1 MRSRTAPFAKAFPL
15 HKPASLLRSA
25 LVARVRDVFNDRARG
40 ERPVIRSANA
50 LFPPGSAIWRVHG
63 DVTTMMIGGVTALLL
78 QMLHPAALA
87 GVWDHS
93 TFRDDMLGRLRRTAR
108 FIAVTT
114 FGERADAEAAIARVR
129 QVHEHIRGTL
139 GDGTPYAASDP
150 RLLAWVHVCEAIG
163 FLDAWIAFGDPGMTR
178 AQQDRYFAQAGV
190 VAAALGA
197 DPVPRTRAEADAL
210 VATFLPELAASA
222 RTREVARMVLTQPP
236 PSRAMAPVQTMLMH
250 AAVDV
255 LPRWAKEMH
264 GLDLLPLT
272 GPLVRG
278 GAFTVAQTLRWA
290 FRPTR

>member
-1 MRSRTAPFAKAFPL
+1 MPRSFPL
-15 HKPASLLRSA
+15 HRPAALLRGV
-25 LVARVRDVFNDRARG
+25 LVKQVQGVFNDRARG

-63 DVTTMMIGGVTALLL
+63 DVTTMMIGGVTALML

-114 FGERADAEAAIARVR
+114 FGDRTDAEAAIARVR
-129 QVHEHIRGTL
+129 QVHEHIRGVTD
-139 GDGTPYAASDP
+139 DGTPYFAGDP

-163 FLDAWIAFGDPGMTR
+163 FLDAWIAYGNPYMSR
-178 AQQDRYFAQAGV
+178 AEQDRYFAQAGM

-197 DPVPRTRAEADAL
+197 DPVPQTRAEAEAL
-210 VATFLPELAASA
+210 VTWFLPELSANA
-222 RTREVARMVLTQPP
+222 RTREVARMVLTQPA
-236 PSRAMAPVQTMLMH
+236 PSRAMAPVQTVLMH

-264 GLDLLPLT
+264 GLDLLPLS
-272 GPLVRG
+272 GPLVRT
-278 GAFTVAQTLRWA
+278 GAFTVAETLRWA
-290 FRPTR
+290 FRPK

>member
-1 MRSRTAPFAKAFPL
+1 MRPSR
-15 HKPASLLRSA
+15 LLRSA
-25 LVARVRDVFNDRARG
+25 LVKQVQGVFNDRARG
-40 ERPVIRSANA
+40 DRPVVRSADA

-139 GDGTPYAASDP
+139 DDGTPYSAGEP
-150 RLLAWVHVCEAIG
+150 HLLAWVHVCEAIG
-163 FLDAWIAFGDPGMTR
+163 FLDAWLAFGDPGMSL
-178 AQQDRYFAQAGV
+178 AEQDRYFAQAGV
-190 VAAALGA
+190 VAEALGA
-197 DPVPRTRAEADAL
+197 DPVPQTRAEAEAL
-210 VATFLPELAASA
+210 VATFMPELVANA
-222 RTREVARMVLTQPP
+222 RTREVAKMVLNPP
-236 PSRAMAPVQTMLMH
+236 LPSLAMAPVQEMLMH

-255 LPRWAKEMH
+255 LPHWAKQMH
-264 GLDLLPLT
+264 RLELPPLA
-272 GPLVRG
+272 GPLVRTA
-278 GAFTVAQTLRWA
+278 AFTLAHTLRWA
-290 FRPTR
+290 FRAG